1 MPTDKPKLT
10 DLVLKKRSLPVG
22 RHNDTAALYVEVR
35 EAGTINFLFM
45 RYVRV
50 PSGRKRVTMGI
61 GGYPA
66 VSLAEARQ
74 RAAQLY
80 EMTQNDEV
88 VVRVGRGEKFADIV
102 REIESRNAR
111 ARIDAAEAARGRD
124 EHTFAAYAETFISS
138 TVEKQN
144 SNRKAVRQWRNTLNT
159 YCGAFAK
166 KHVDDITIKDVYAVL
181 EPIWYIKNP
190 TATKVQQRIHRI
202 LGAAHALGIRS
213 TPSPAAYRGNLE
225 NLLPSMKQVQKHHAA
240 MPYADAPAYYQLLN
254 QRAPSVANYA
264 LRFIML
270 TALRLN
276 EAVAARWS
284 EIDLGK
290 ALYTVPATRMGK
302 TKKPHLVPL
311 SSECLAILEA
321 LKPHAVTDYVFKPES
336 SAQHVTE
343 AALRKLMGKT
353 SAGQYSRHGFRSTFK
368 DWSID
373 VGGFPHELSEEQLSH
388 QLPSVQKAYRR
399 GTAVNKRR
407 QMMQAW
413 SDFLSAPQPE
423 N

>member
-1 MPTDKPKLT
+1 MPKTFHKKVT
-10 DLVLKKRSLPVG
+10 DLALRKGALPVG
-22 RHNDTAALYVEVR
+22 RHNDMTSLYIEVR
-35 EAGTINFLFM
+35 MTGTINFLF
-45 RYVRV
+45 VRPIV
-50 PSGRKRVTMGI
+50 IEGRRKQVTMGL
-61 GGYPA
+61 GGYPR
-66 VSLAEARQ
+66 VSLAQARQ
-74 RAAQLY
+74 RASVLY
-80 EMTQNDEV
+80 DLSNEAD
-88 VVRVGRGEKFADIV
+88 VRARIGAGERFSDIV
-102 REIESRNAR
+102 REIESLA
-111 ARIDAAEAARGRD
+111 ARIRVAELHARRAKR
-124 EHTFAAYAETFISS
+124 EHTFALFAERFISS

-144 SNRKAVRQWRNTLNT
+144 SNRKAVQQWRSTLRT
-159 YCGAFAK
+159 YCVAIAG
-166 KHVDDITIKDVYAVL
+166 KHVDDITINDIYAVL

-225 NLLPSMKQVQKHHAA
+225 NLLPSMNRVQKHHAA
-240 MPYADAPAYYQLLN
+240 MPYADAPAYYQLLK
-254 QRAPSVANYA
+254 QREPSVANYA

-311 SSECLAILEA
+311 SSECVTILEA
-321 LKPHAVTDYVFKPES
+321 LRPHAVSDYVFRPET

-353 SAGQYSRHGFRSTFK
+353 GAGQYSRHGFRSTFK
-368 DWSID
+368 DWSMDI
-373 VGGFPHELSEEQLSH
+373 GGFPHELSEEQLSH
-388 QLPSVQKAYRR
+388 QLPAVQKAYRR
-399 GTAVNKRR
+399 GQAVEKRCE
-407 QMMQAW
+407 MMQAW
-413 SDFLSAPQPE
+413 SDFLTVDYIA
-423 N
+423 

>member
-1 MPTDKPKLT
+1 MPTEKPKLT

-22 RHNDTAALYVEVR
+22 RHNDTPALYVEVR
-35 EAGTINFLFM
+35 EGGTTNFLFM

-50 PSGRKRVTMGI
+50 PDGRKRVTMGI

-66 VSLAEARQ
+66 VSLADARQ

-80 EMTQNDEV
+80 EMTERDEV

-102 REIESRNAR
+102 REIEHRDAR
-111 ARIDAAEAARGRD
+111 AKIDAAEAVRGRD
-124 EHTFAAYAETFISS
+124 EQTFEAYAESFICS

-144 SNRKAVRQWRNTLNT
+144 SNRKAVQQWRSTLRE
-159 YCGAFAK
+159 YCQPIMEM
-166 KHVDDITIKDVYAVL
+166 HVNDITIRDVYACL
-181 EPIWYIKNP
+181 KPIWYTKNP

-225 NLLPSMKQVQKHHAA
+225 NLLPSIKREQKHHAA
-240 MPYADAPAYYQLLN
+240 MPYADAPAYFQLLKD
-254 QRAPSVANYA
+254 REPSIANYA

-270 TALRLN
+270 TALRLS

-284 EIDLGK
+284 EIDLEK

-302 TKKPHLVPL
+302 TKKSHPVPL
-311 SSECLAILEA
+311 SSECLAILQA
-321 LKPHAVTDYVFKPES
+321 LKPRAVSDYVFKPET
-336 SAQHVTE
+336 SAQQVTE

-353 SAGQYSRHGFRSTFK
+353 GAGQYSRHGFRSTFK
-368 DWSID
+368 DWSMD

-388 QLPSVQKAYRR
+388 QLPAVQKAYRR
-399 GTAVNKRR
+399 GQAIEKRR
-407 QMMQAW
+407 EMMQVW
-413 SDFLSAPQPE
+413 SNFLIDE
-423 N
+423 

>member
-1 MPTDKPKLT
+1 MPADKPKLT

-22 RHNDTAALYVEVR
+22 RHNDTPALYVEIR
-35 EAGTINFLFM
+35 GGGTTNFLFM
-45 RYVRV
+45 RYLRI
-50 PSGRKRVTMGI
+50 PGGRKRVTMGI
-61 GGYPA
+61 GGYPG
-66 VSLAEARQ
+66 VSLAAARQ
-74 RAAQLY
+74 KAAYLY
-80 EMTQNDEV
+80 ELTQQDEV
-88 VVRVGRGEKFADIV
+88 VVRVGRGEKFADIA
-102 REIESRNAR
+102 REIESR
-111 ARIDAAEAARGRD
+111 DALAKFSALEAERNRH
-124 EHTFAAYAETFISS
+124 EHIFAAYAETFIAS

-144 SNRKAVRQWRNTLNT
+144 SNRKAVQQWRSTLRD
-159 YCGAFAK
+159 YCQPLMDMN
-166 KHVDDITIKDVYAVL
+166 VNDITIRDVYGCL
-181 EPIWYIKNP
+181 EPIWFIKNP

-225 NLLPSMKQVQKHHAA
+225 NLLPSMKQVQNHHAA
-240 MPYADAPAYYQLLN
+240 MSYVDAPAYYELLK

-284 EIDLGK
+284 DIDLEK

-311 SSECLAILEA
+311 TSECMAILEA
-321 LKPHAVTDYVFKPES
+321 LKPHAASDYVFKPET
-336 SAQHVTE
+336 SALQVTE

-353 SAGQYSRHGFRSTFK
+353 GAGQYSRHGFRSTFK
-368 DWSID
+368 DWSMD

-388 QLPSVQKAYRR
+388 QLPAVQKAYRR
-399 GTAVNKRR
+399 GQAIEKRR
-407 QMMQAW
+407 EMMQAW
-413 SDFLSAPQPE
+413 FDYLASTSDDD
-423 N
+423 